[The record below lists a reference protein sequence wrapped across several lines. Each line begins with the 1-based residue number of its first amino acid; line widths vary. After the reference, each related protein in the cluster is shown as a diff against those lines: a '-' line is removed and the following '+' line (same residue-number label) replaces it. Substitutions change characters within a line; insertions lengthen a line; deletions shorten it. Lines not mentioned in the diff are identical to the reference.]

1 MAHTAALA
9 KPLRSCYIYCLPCA
23 ENFYELGL
31 ESYENALADM
41 RRRLMEHGFGHV
53 HSYNAGTTI
62 PQADFEAGRFVPG
75 QLFILLS
82 THDRHRPGV
91 TTVEHTCATIVN
103 RIPSLIAAPAG
114 YVTADQLDEIQYLTF
129 PMEWYC

>member
-31 ESYENALADM
+31 ESYENVLADM

-62 PQADFEAGRFVPG
+62 PQADFEAGCFVPG
-75 QLFILLS
+75 QLFILLILILVKIAQSAHHLFRPDFASFRS
-82 THDRHRPGV
+82 TYLQYD
-91 TTVEHTCATIVN
+91 
-103 RIPSLIAAPAG
+103 SLH
-114 YVTADQLDEIQYLTF
+114 
-129 PMEWYC
+129 